1 MMQLWRFIIFVSLTV
16 FIAIKVG
23 GTALAAWSW
32 WWLLMSAVPVFWLLL
47 SRLGV
52 A

>member
-1 MMQLWRFIIFVSLTV
+1 MTAIRIVGFVCLNV
-16 FIAIKVG
+16 FVAIKVG

-32 WWLLMSAVPVFWLLL
+32 WWLLMTPVPVFWLLL

>member
-1 MMQLWRFIIFVSLTV
+1 MRIWQLVVYVCLTT

-23 GTALAAWSW
+23 GTALTAWSW

-47 SRLGV
+47 SRLGI